1 MMNKLI
7 LFFGLLILVISCNKR
22 AIPAKAAAAE
32 QPWIQLF
39 NGKDMTGWTPKI
51 RGFDYGDN
59 FANTFRVED
68 GILKVSYDGYE
79 SFDERFGH
87 LFYKESFSSYRLR
100 VEYRFVG
107 EQLHDGP
114 GWAFRNNGLMLHCQ
128 DPKTMLKDQ
137 DFPVSIEAQIL
148 GGNGKDERST
158 CNLCTPGTHVEMDG
172 KLIKRHCINSSSKT
186 FHGDQWV
193 NAEFIVMGDS
203 LFQHIAEGDTVLV
216 YNKAQIGGALP
227 EGFPFAEGM
236 PLKEGYISIQSETH
250 PTEFRKI
257 ELQEIK

>member
-1 MMNKLI
+1 MNKLI
-7 LFFGLLILVISCNKR
+7 LFFGLLILVISCNKK

-51 RGFDYGDN
+51 RGYDYGDN

-148 GGNGKDERST
+148 RGNGKDERST

-172 KLIKRHCINSSSKT
+172 KLIKRHCVSSSSKT

>member
-7 LFFGLLILVISCNKR
+7 LFFGLLILVISCNKK

-172 KLIKRHCINSSSKT
+172 NLNLREAHAIADNVEKAIEKAYP
-186 FHGDQWV
+186 D
-193 NAEFIVMGDS
+193 AE
-203 LFQHIAEGDTVLV
+203 VLV
-216 YNKAQIGGALP
+216 HQDPAGLEDPTDLQRQI
-227 EGFPFAEGM
+227 
-236 PLKEGYISIQSETH
+236 
-250 PTEFRKI
+250 
-257 ELQEIK
+257 

>member
-1 MMNKLI
+1 MMKKIIPFL
-7 LFFGLLILVISCNKR
+7 GLLLMLTACNR
-22 AIPAKAAAAE
+22 KAQSTSAPAAE
-32 QPWIQLF
+32 NPWIQLF

-51 RGFDYGDN
+51 RGYDYGVN

-87 LFYKESFSSYRLR
+87 LFYEKPFSNYRLR

-128 DPKTMLKDQ
+128 EPSTMLKDQ

-148 GGNGKDERST
+148 GGNGEDERST

-193 NAEFIVMGDS
+193 KAEFIVMEDS

-216 YNKAQIGGALP
+216 YNKAQVGGGLP
-227 EGFPFAEGM
+227 EGFPSPEGT
-236 PLKEGYISIQSETH
+236 PLKSGYISIQSETH

>member
-1 MMNKLI
+1 MNKLT
-7 LFFGLLILVISCNKR
+7 LLLGLLLVAISCNKK
-22 AIPAKAAAAE
+22 AIPANAAASE
-32 QPWIQLF
+32 QAWIQLF

-172 KLIKRHCINSSSKT
+172 KLIKRHCVTSSSKT